1 MIHLAL
7 ISLNLKKFPD
17 EIKDF
22 RTNLQKFMER
32 IFISY
37 KRANK
42 DKVYPLVERIE
53 KELGVKCWV
62 DLDGIES
69 SAQFASKICT
79 AIDNADVVLFMHSS
93 IHLDI
98 DFENDWT
105 IDELNYAHS
114 TKKRVLLVKL
124 DDAPLK
130 NIFLMKYGAKNNID
144 SNVPEQMEKMFR
156 DLRGWLKL
164 GEADNVMNLLEQGD
178 ECCRNKD
185 YAQAVV
191 WYEKAAEKG
200 SARAQYCLGNH
211 YYDGMGV
218 KADLE
223 KAARLYRTAAEHG
236 YERAQYNYGLCCE
249 LGDGVPADNEEAVKW
264 YKKSAEQGFA
274 RAQCYLADCYRYGI
288 GIEENLQE
296 AIAWYKKAEAQG
308 DEDAKKQLG
317 ILKDLG
323 VA

>member
-1 MIHLAL
+1 M
-7 ISLNLKKFPD
+7 
-17 EIKDF
+17 
-22 RTNLQKFMER
+22 QKFMER

-42 DKVYPLVERIE
+42 DKVYPLVGRIE
-53 KELGVKCWV
+53 KELGLKCWV

-79 AIDNADVVLFMHSS
+79 AIDNAEVVLFMHSS
-93 IHLDI
+93 AHLGI
-98 DFENDWT
+98 DFEDDWT
-105 IDELNYAHS
+105 VKELNYAQA
-114 TKKRVLLVKL
+114 TRKRVVLVKL

-130 NIFLMKYGAKNNID
+130 NIFLMNYGTKNNID
-144 SNVPEQMEKMFR
+144 SNVPDQMEKLMK

-164 GEADNVMNLLEQGD
+164 DSTDNVMRYLEQGD
-178 ECCRNKD
+178 ECCSKGD
-185 YAQAVV
+185 YAQAVEF
-191 WYEKAAEKG
+191 YEKAAQTG

-218 KADLE
+218 EADLE
-223 KAARLYRTAAEHG
+223 KAAKLFRMAAEQG

-249 LGDGVPADNEEAVKW
+249 MGDGVPVDNEEAVKW

-323 VA
+323 VV